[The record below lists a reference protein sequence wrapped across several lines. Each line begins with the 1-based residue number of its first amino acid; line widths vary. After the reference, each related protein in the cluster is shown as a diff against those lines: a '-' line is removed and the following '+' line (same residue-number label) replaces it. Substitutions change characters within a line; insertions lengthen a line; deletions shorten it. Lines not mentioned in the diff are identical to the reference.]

1 MGCLISSGRSE
12 NAPTCRN
19 LAQRGTSLWRPGK
32 AVDLGTAVQAVTFTG
47 EGSSQ
52 VQDWL
57 LLDVTPVSV
66 CLETVVGI
74 LTGCVRPP

>member
-12 NAPTCRN
+12 NAPTF

-32 AVDLGTAVQAVTFTG
+32 AVDLGRVVQAVTFTG

-66 CLETVVGI
+66 CLATVVGL
-74 LTGCVRPP
+74 LTECVQPP

>member
-1 MGCLISSGRSE
+1 MSHLVEQVRERTDVLGAAESS
-12 NAPTCRN
+12 
-19 LAQRGTSLWRPGK
+19 QWRLGK
-32 AVDLGTAVQAVTFTG
+32 AVDFGIAVQAVIFT

-66 CLETVVGI
+66 
-74 LTGCVRPP
+74 